1 MNVHPYAELMHEYH
15 ITGDDDACDGD
26 GGDEAVEAMIDD
38 DDDNRMQ
45 STHEVILDETVAPTS
60 PPAESYLYPPSIQEV
75 VSKTGTYW
83 NSLSPA
89 NSAKLQVLEE
99 WIASND
105 NENGGSSGSGN
116 DSSDPNSRSSA
127 LYVNSL
133 HPKLVLLRYLR
144 ANHFDVEKTME
155 HISCSLEW
163 RHRMQVPHLLQ
174 QHTPEQLLGCAM
186 EKVTNVF
193 PHWHSGYDKT
203 GRPVLY
209 KQYGKFEA
217 TLLKK
222 LTGRGWDGMGY

>member
-15 ITGDDDACDGD
+15 TTGDDDACDGCGD
-26 GGDEAVEAMIDD
+26 DEAVKAMIDD
-38 DDDNRMQ
+38 DDDRMQ
-45 STHEVILDETVAPTS
+45 STHEVVLDETVAPTS

-83 NSLSPA
+83 NSLNPA
-89 NSAKLQVLEE
+89 NSAKLQALEE
-99 WIASND
+99 WMASND
-105 NENGGSSGSGN
+105 NRSGSNG
-116 DSSDPNSRSSA
+116 SA

-163 RHRMQVPHLLQ
+163 RHRMQVPLLLQ

-222 LTGRGWDGMGY
+222 LTGRGWDGLIQMNGMGCLSLDG

>member
-1 MNVHPYAELMHEYH
+1 M
-15 ITGDDDACDGD
+15 D
-26 GGDEAVEAMIDD
+26 
-38 DDDNRMQ
+38 
-45 STHEVILDETVAPTS
+45 
-60 PPAESYLYPPSIQEV
+60 YLYPPSIQEV

-89 NSAKLQVLEE
+89 NSAKLQTLEE
-99 WIASND
+99 WMASND
-105 NENGGSSGSGN
+105 DGNGSSGSGSGN
-116 DSSDPNSRSSA
+116 DSSDPNYSRSSA

-163 RHRMQVPHLLQ
+163 RHRMQVPLLLQ

-222 LTGRGWDGMGY
+222 LTGRGWGVGWG

>member
-1 MNVHPYAELMHEYH
+1 M
-15 ITGDDDACDGD
+15 D
-26 GGDEAVEAMIDD
+26 
-38 DDDNRMQ
+38 
-45 STHEVILDETVAPTS
+45 
-60 PPAESYLYPPSIQEV
+60 YLYPPSIQEV

-83 NSLSPA
+83 NSLSA
-89 NSAKLQVLEE
+89 ENSAKLQALEE
-99 WIASND
+99 WMASHD
-105 NENGGSSGSGN
+105 NVKGDGDDDSSS
-116 DSSDPNSRSSA
+116 SSDPNSSSRSSSAA

-144 ANHFDVEKTME
+144 ANHFDVEKTKE
-155 HISCSLEW
+155 HISSSLEW
-163 RHRMQVPHLLQ
+163 RHRMQVPLLLQ

-186 EKVTNVF
+186 GSVTSVF

-222 LTGRGWDGMGY
+222 LTGRG